1 MQNTYQD
8 LITAVQNKNPA
19 ISPKLEGGKKFQM
32 KTDFKPAGDQ
42 PEAIKQLVN
51 GANKD
56 QLSQVLLGV
65 TGSGK
70 TFTMAKVIEKTNR
83 PALILAPNKTS
94 SSSTVWRDEILSFLI
109 TQLNILYLTMI
120 TILQR
125 HMFHDQILI
134 LKKKHRLMNKLIECV
149 TQQQG
154 HF

>member
-32 KTDFKPAGDQ
+32 NTEFKPAGDQ
-42 PEAIKQLVN
+42 PKAIKELVN

-83 PALILAPNKTS
+83 PYAT
-94 SSSTVWRDEILSFLI
+94 LS
-109 TQLNILYLTMI
+109 N
-120 TILQR
+120 
-125 HMFHDQILI
+125 
-134 LKKKHRLMNKLIECV
+134 
-149 TQQQG
+149 
-154 HF
+154 